1 MKGLNNMKISQVLDL
16 IWTVSGTITIVDK
29 NEEVC
34 ETSNN
39 LKKYY
44 SHLLDKEVYSILGNG
59 STMYIRVKGE

>member
-1 MKGLNNMKISQVLDL
+1 MKISQVLDL